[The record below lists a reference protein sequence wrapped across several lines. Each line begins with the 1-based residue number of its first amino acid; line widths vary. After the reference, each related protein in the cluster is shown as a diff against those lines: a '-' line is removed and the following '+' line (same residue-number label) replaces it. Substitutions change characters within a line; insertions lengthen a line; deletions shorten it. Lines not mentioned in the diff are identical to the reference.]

1 MITKQAKHQ
10 VQATTNVEY
19 FANYVIHDCLMLDTE
34 LGIRLDLEL
43 RIQPHSFYYYVR
55 KNKEVVWKGQH
66 LDIAVA
72 EYNKLLQA
80 ATVQLPAED
89 PNDLPNQSS
98 PAQ

>member
-1 MITKQAKHQ
+1 MNNQPPITLD
-10 VQATTNVEY
+10 V
-19 FANYVIHDCLMLDTE
+19 FANYVIHDCLACNTE
-34 LGIRLDLEL
+34 LRIRLDLEL
-43 RIQPHSFYYYVR
+43 RVYPHSLCYYVR

-89 PNDLPNQSS
+89 PNGLPNQSS